1 MEQLPEKQTEQPK
14 LSQTLTAFFD
24 RNNTLSACDKE
35 IAVACFEPNIRNFAP
50 NRFVNEMLLL
60 IKKTHLNCGFKFD
73 DSQKFATNETIDELC
88 EDLKK
93 YNGSLSFSEI
103 ELAFKNGYKKQ
114 YGEFFG
120 LNNATYFQWVNAY
133 AYAENRLRIKKLL
146 LDAKEKGKEQP
157 AKSEK
162 EIKEIMEG
170 AIIRS
175 FDDFKKG
182 GLIFDAGNVKYNY
195 LVKIG
200 FLNFTVER
208 KKEIFEQ
215 VKERM
220 KQDAIETKT
229 NNETIAK
236 ALSKILPETEISNAR
251 TASLKIYFQDL
262 IDTGVNISD
271 MLEKKEET

>member
-24 RNNTLSACDKE
+24 QNKTLNAFDKE
-35 IAVACFEPNIRNFAP
+35 IAVACSEPSIRNFAP
-50 NRFVNEMLLL
+50 NKFVNQMLIL
-60 IKKTHLNCGFKFD
+60 IGRTHLNCGFKFEEP
-73 DSQKFATNETIDELC
+73 QKEATNLTIDELC

-114 YGEFFG
+114 YGDFFG

-146 LDAKEKGKEQP
+146 LEAKEKQNTKPE
-157 AKSEK
+157 KSEA
-162 EIKEIMEG
+162 EIKEIIEG
-170 AIIRS
+170 GIITA
-175 FDDFKKG
+175 FEQFKKG

-200 FLNFTVER
+200 LLNFTIDR
-208 KKEIFEQ
+208 KKEIFER

-220 KQDAIETKT
+220 KQDAIETKA

-236 ALSKILPETEISNAR
+236 ALSKIMPENVVSQSRVE
-251 TASLKIYFQDL
+251 SLKIYFMGL
-262 IDTGVNISD
+262 IDTGIEISD
-271 MLEKKEET
+271 ILENKI